1 MGNFLKKIT
10 EHFKLK
16 KERRE
21 LMKDSI
27 IIIDKDLLPPKMFDE
42 NVTIINCLYVDDD
55 GIDFKKGDKK

>member
-21 LMKDSI
+21 LMKDFIS
-27 IIIDKDLLPPKMFDE
+27 IDKDLNLHPKMFDE
-42 NVTIINCLYVDDD
+42 NVPIINCLYVDDD